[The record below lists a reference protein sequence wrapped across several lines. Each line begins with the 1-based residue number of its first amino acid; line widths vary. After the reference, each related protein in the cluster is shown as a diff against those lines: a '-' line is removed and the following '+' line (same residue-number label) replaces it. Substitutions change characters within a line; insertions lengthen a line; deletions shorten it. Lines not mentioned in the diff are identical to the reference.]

1 MVIHVLIADDSEIV
15 RRGLSDIV
23 EAGDDLHV
31 VAQAWD
37 GRSAVNATRQ
47 FSPDVALLDIRMPG
61 MDGLEATREIRAL
74 PRPPRVLILT
84 MFGADEYVDEAV
96 QAGVSGFLLKD
107 TPPEDLLRAVRQVA
121 EGKAA
126 LDPAVTGRVLEQL
139 AGQSA
144 RLTVGEQQVL
154 DSLTERDLR
163 VLRLIA
169 RGLSNADIGTALHIS
184 EGTVKGQVSRLLAK
198 LGRTTGCGRP
208 GWRTGRGW
216 SADEG
221 VTRRPGAESGTP
233 GAQAGTGAGGRG
245 RGRGRGRRTDRRR
258 AEVGPGPG

>member
-37 GRSAVNATRQ
+37 GRSAVDAARQ

-84 MFGADEYVDEAV
+84 TFGADEYVDEAV

-107 TPPEDLLRAVRQVA
+107 TPPEELLRAVRQVA

-126 LDPAVTGRVLEQL
+126 LDPAVTGRVLDQL

-144 RLTVGEQQVL
+144 RLTAAEQQAL
-154 DSLTERDLR
+154 ESLTERDLQ

-198 LGRTTGCGRP
+198 LE
-208 GWRTGRGW
+208 
-216 SADEG
+216 ADNR
-221 VTRRPGAESGTP
+221 V
-233 GAQAGTGAGGRG
+233 QAARLAYRAGLER
-245 RGRGRGRRTDRRR
+245 
-258 AEVGPGPG
+258 